1 MFLISEIAKYIVVF
15 IVLEFVSLFPIILW
29 LIESKNFAKSDIRLK
44 RITTWAMRSIF
55 CVILCAIL
63 FIFLPN
69 FRVKLLF
76 LTAILIVFNALL
88 FKTKLL

>member
-15 IVLEFVSLFPIILW
+15 IVLELVSLFPVILW
-29 LIESKNFAKSDIRLK
+29 LIAKKNFAKSDIRLK

-55 CVILCAIL
+55 CAILCTIL

-69 FRVKLLF
+69 FRVKLIF

>member
-15 IVLEFVSLFPIILW
+15 IVLEFVSLFPVILW

-55 CVILCAIL
+55 CAILCTIL
-63 FIFLPN
+63 FIVLPN
-69 FRVKLLF
+69 FRVKLIF

>member
-1 MFLISEIAKYIVVF
+1 MLLISELGKYITIF
-15 IVLEFVSLFPIILW
+15 ITLELVSLFPIILW
-29 LIESKNFAKSDIRLK
+29 QIAKKNFAKNDIRLK

-55 CVILCAIL
+55 CAILCTIL
-63 FIFLPN
+63 FIVLPN
-69 FRVKLLF
+69 FRVKLIF